1 MAESSAVRRVRLTKK
16 DEFKGETTEELAT
29 DFVLLS
35 PEKNT
40 VAACLPPAL
49 LEANGCARVNGF
61 MEVIGKTFV
70 RYMGTGNSDIFAA
83 GDITAFPTTII
94 DGRQSAGQDSAA
106 MEQGAFAA
114 HNMLGRG

>member
-61 MEVIGKTFV
+61 M
-70 RYMGTGNSDIFAA
+70 GTGNSDIFAA